1 MADKTT
7 VRVLE
12 RKIAVARRELNN
24 LRRDVNS
31 LKKMLI
37 QKFNEVKELLEKG
50 EISTINTISLLY
62 NDKRFSQAQNSK
74 TIFPWEINFTF
85 MQIFIIVLYLQN
97 GLQEKPCLQSKLKRT
112 FTSFFCLY
120 TSKSKKFLDFDV

>member
-1 MADKTT
+1 MADDTT

-37 QKFNEVKELLEKG
+37 QKFNEVKELPEKG

-62 NDKRFSQAQNSK
+62 NDKRFSQVQNNK
-74 TIFPWEINFTF
+74 TIFPWEVNFTF

-97 GLQEKPCLQSKLKRT
+97 GLREKPSLQSKLKRT
-112 FTSFFCLY
+112 LTSFFVCIRRSLRN
-120 TSKSKKFLDFDV
+120 S